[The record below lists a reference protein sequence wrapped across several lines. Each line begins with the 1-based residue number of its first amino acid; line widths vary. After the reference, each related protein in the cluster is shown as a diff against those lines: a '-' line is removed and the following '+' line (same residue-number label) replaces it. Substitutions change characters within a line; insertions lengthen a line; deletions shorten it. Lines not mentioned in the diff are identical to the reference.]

1 MYDFNHI
8 VSPINIPQVHRSEAG
23 VMLRRRG
30 SGADRQGAISA
41 GALPVVRVILHN
53 VVGFHAVVKHGHQ
66 QL

>member
-1 MYDFNHI
+1 
-8 VSPINIPQVHRSEAG
+8 
-23 VMLRRRG
+23 MLRRRG